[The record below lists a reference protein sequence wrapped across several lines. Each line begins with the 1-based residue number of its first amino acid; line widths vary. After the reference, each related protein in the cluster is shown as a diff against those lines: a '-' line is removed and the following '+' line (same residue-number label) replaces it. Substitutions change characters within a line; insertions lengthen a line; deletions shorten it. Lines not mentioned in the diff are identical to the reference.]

1 MQPNTYVSIWNFIVF
16 VLDETLDVY
25 TEWETFI
32 RHGVA
37 RLESMSERREIFIDH
52 LVAKSMVSLPSEQ
65 EIIPE
70 QIDAYF
76 SWFFTQADLRNSIV
90 PSPDAIIRLKQAM
103 TAKDYDELSV
113 HERELF
119 AMGYMSPLMKQAG
132 FEVPMYFR
140 WLSDHK
146 AGSLEDKKI
155 ALVSSWMKEMQR
167 AAAEKQGFSIHNVFS
182 NDPVDTWHRYS
193 YTAHLTSKLNY
204 DLLLVNCGHYS
215 GQNLADIAKWLIE
228 TGGVIEGEVFTM
240 PGITVNK
247 VPLRM
252 VASAQIPVDEVATTR
267 MQGAITQGMTQY
279 VQIFIGDKNNILP
292 GEEGYDS
299 TFDQTLTVSKDNV

>member
-25 TEWETFI
+25 TEWETFV

-37 RLESMSERREIFIDH
+37 RLESMSERREIFVDH

-76 SWFFTQADLRNSIV
+76 GWFFTQADLRNFTV

-103 TAKDYDELSV
+103 TAKDYDGLSV

-146 AGSLEDKKI
+146 AGSLEDKKM

-167 AAAEKQGFSIHNVFS
+167 AAAEKQGFSIHNVLS

-215 GQNLADIAKWLIE
+215 GHNLAEIAKWLIE

-252 VASAQIPVDEVATTR
+252 VASTQMPVDEVATTR
-267 MQGAITQGMTQY
+267 MQGAINHGMTQY
-279 VQIFIGDKNNILP
+279 VQIFVGDKNNILP

>member
-25 TEWETFI
+25 TEWETFV

-37 RLESMSERREIFIDH
+37 RLESMSERREIFVDH

-76 SWFFTQADLRNSIV
+76 GWFFTQADLRNFTV
-90 PSPDAIIRLKQAM
+90 PSPDAIIRLKQTM
-103 TAKDYDELSV
+103 TAKDYDGLSV

-146 AGSLEDKKI
+146 AGSLEDKKM

-167 AAAEKQGFSIHNVFS
+167 AAAEKQGFSIHNVLS

-215 GQNLADIAKWLIE
+215 GHNLAEIAKWLIE

-252 VASAQIPVDEVATTR
+252 VASTQMPVDEVATTR
-267 MQGAITQGMTQY
+267 MQGAINHGMTQY
-279 VQIFIGDKNNILP
+279 VQIFVGDKNNILP

>member
-76 SWFFTQADLRNSIV
+76 GWFFTQADLRNFTV

-103 TAKDYDELSV
+103 TAKDYDGLSV

-146 AGSLEDKKI
+146 AGSLEDKKM

-167 AAAEKQGFSIHNVFS
+167 AAAEKQGFSIHNVLS

-215 GQNLADIAKWLIE
+215 GHNLAEIAKWLIE

-252 VASAQIPVDEVATTR
+252 VASTQMPVDEVATTR
-267 MQGAITQGMTQY
+267 MQGAINHGMTQY
-279 VQIFIGDKNNILP
+279 VQIFVGDKNNILP

>member
-1 MQPNTYVSIWNFIVF
+1 MQPNTYVSIWNFVVF

-76 SWFFTQADLRNSIV
+76 SWFFTQADLRNFTV

-113 HERELF
+113 HVRELF

-146 AGSLEDKKI
+146 AGSLEDKKM
-155 ALVSSWMKEMQR
+155 ALVSSWMNEMQR

-215 GQNLADIAKWLIE
+215 GHNLAEIAKWLIE

-252 VASAQIPVDEVATTR
+252 VASTQMPVDEVATTR
-267 MQGAITQGMTQY
+267 MQGAINHGMTQY
-279 VQIFIGDKNNILP
+279 VQIFVGDKNNILP
-292 GEEGYDS
+292 GEEGYDI